1 MERRYAQGLPGQ
13 PCPAQ
18 RACPVTG
25 AMTGDLSDRSRTE
38 MNELVFKAGGTPR
51 PRPRPMSRPPSG
63 RHTRTPP
70 PLSSPRGPRTPLVL
84 ARQVADWA
92 EQAAHRLEDPAQRHP
107 APRPAGRTAAADA
120 TGQRTDPTSPDR
132 PAAAARRSQPA
143 QRPAARTRPRRCPP
157 LGPAPEPGSRS
168 RSSAPPAGAAAE
180 PGSVQGSAGSA
191 VLRRLRAVAWNAD
204 RAGRAGRTRT
214 GRPDRAARRLLKL
227 TPRHPLGVT
236 AGVR

>member
-70 PLSSPRGPRTPLVL
+70 SLSSPRGPRTPLVL

-120 TGQRTDPTSPDR
+120 TGSVRTLQARTDLQQLLAEVNRRNAQQPEPD
-132 PAAAARRSQPA
+132 PADAHPSVQRRSRAAGAGPAPRPLARQPSRA
-143 QRPAARTRPRRCPP
+143 ASRAALEARFSAVSEPLRGMLIERAEREERERAARTGRR
-157 LGPAPEPGSRS
+157 E
-168 RSSAPPAGAAAE
+168 
-180 PGSVQGSAGSA
+180 
-191 VLRRLRAVAWNAD
+191 D
-204 RAGRAGRTRT
+204 Y
-214 GRPDRAARRLLKL
+214 
-227 TPRHPLGVT
+227 
-236 AGVR
+236 